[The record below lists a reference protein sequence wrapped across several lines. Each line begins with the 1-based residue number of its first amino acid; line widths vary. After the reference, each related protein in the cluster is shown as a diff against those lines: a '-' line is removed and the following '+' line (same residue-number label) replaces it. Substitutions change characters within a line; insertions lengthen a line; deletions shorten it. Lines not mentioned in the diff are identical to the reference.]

1 MRKMLMLFSALLVAS
16 VAMADAGA
24 LQVVQRVAQYVKSL
38 GRYEVSFLL
47 TTGEYNA
54 KGYFQ
59 VENDFYYMNIG
70 TAEIYSD
77 GKVRYEV
84 DNERR
89 EINIDRVDLASHNIL
104 DNPTRCFDFVGS
116 DYKVKREP
124 ASGDDV
130 VLSLTPT
137 NEDVVGVIRL
147 ASDSKTG
154 RPETL
159 EYEMYDEKV
168 KVQILSIGGSK
179 EQIKKF
185 VQSAYRNYEIID
197 FR

>member
-16 VAMADAGA
+16 IAMADGGA
-24 LQVVQRVAQYVKSL
+24 LQVVQRVAQYVKLL
-38 GRYEVSFLL
+38 GRYEVSFVLSA
-47 TTGEYNA
+47 GEYNA

-59 VENDFYYMNIG
+59 VEKDFYYMNIG
-70 TAEIYSD
+70 SAEVYSD

-89 EINIDRVDLASHNIL
+89 EINIDQVDLASRNIL

-116 DYKVKREP
+116 DYKVRREP
-124 ASGDDV
+124 GSGNNA
-130 VLSLTPT
+130 VLSLTSES
-137 NEDVVGVIRL
+137 EDLIGVIRL
-147 ASDSKTG
+147 VSDSKTG

-159 EYEMYDEKV
+159 EYEMNDEKV
-168 KVQILSIGGSK
+168 KVQILSIGSSK
-179 EQIKKF
+179 EPIKKF
-185 VQSAYRNYEIID
+185 AQSAYRDYEIID